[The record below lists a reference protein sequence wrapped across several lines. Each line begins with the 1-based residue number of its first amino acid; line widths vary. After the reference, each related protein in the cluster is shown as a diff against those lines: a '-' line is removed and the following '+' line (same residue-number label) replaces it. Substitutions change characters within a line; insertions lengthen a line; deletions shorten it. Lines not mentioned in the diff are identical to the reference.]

1 MNNLSDETKIKVRS
15 LLTDAV
21 VAYFTDQN
29 SIYTDQVKE
38 IAQKLELPY
47 KVLEKKLNMKL
58 FKKQMNFIEETIDDG
73 YSIVWDIYNDTH

>member
-58 FKKQMNFIEETIDDG
+58 FKRQMNFIEETIDDG

>member
-1 MNNLSDETKIKVRS
+1 MNELSDDTKIEIRS

-29 SIYTDQVKE
+29 QIYTDQVKE

-47 KVLEKKLNMKL
+47 KVLEKKLVLKL
-58 FKKQMNFIEETIDDG
+58 FKKQINFIEKSIDDS

>member
-1 MNNLSDETKIKVRS
+1 MDELSNDTKIEIRS

-29 SIYTDQVKE
+29 SIYTEQVKE

-47 KVLEKKLNMKL
+47 KVLKKKLDMKL
-58 FKKQMNFIEETIDDG
+58 FKRQMNFIEETIDDG
-73 YSIVWDIYNDTH
+73 YSIVWDVYNDTH

>member
-1 MNNLSDETKIKVRS
+1 MNELSDDTKIEIRS

-29 SIYTDQVKE
+29 QIYTDQVKE
-38 IAQKLELPY
+38 IAQKLGLPY
-47 KVLEKKLNMKL
+47 KVLEKKLVLKL
-58 FKKQMNFIEETIDDG
+58 FKKQINFIEKAIDDG

>member
-38 IAQKLELPY
+38 IAQKLEMPY

-58 FKKQMNFIEETIDDG
+58 FKRQMNFIEETIDDG

>member
-1 MNNLSDETKIKVRS
+1 MNELSDETKIKVRS

-47 KVLEKKLNMKL
+47 KVLKKKLDMKL
-58 FKKQMNFIEETIDDG
+58 FKRQMNFIEETIDDG

>member
-58 FKKQMNFIEETIDDG
+58 FKRQMSFIEETIDDG